1 MKLDRHTYEAWLLD
15 RAEGNLSPEQER
27 LLDAFLQAHPDL
39 AVAQE
44 PLPRIAAGTEPFPG
58 KESLLHAFPPSGAPT
73 AARLNDFLAARL
85 EGDLSPEQEQQ
96 LDQYLYEHPEAA
108 KDAAAMAS
116 AKVIAARAAYGA
128 KARLERHFPPG
139 GLPDA
144 QRLGDFLIAD
154 AEGDLTG
161 EQRAALRLYVHEHPA
176 AQREQRLVLASRI
189 QPAPLRFPWKQELKK
204 REARVLPLWTRWA
217 AAASIALLTSMGWW
231 ALRNDPQPV
240 AGSVHVASHAAPP
253 AAPAYTATA
262 LAQTPRQP
270 EPIASTAHPTT
281 QRAAAARNRTVQQA
295 SASASN
301 KPGPGMPPNEAPM
314 PDPALPDPAPAP
326 GKAATLLAHASP
338 REHAAPQPQDGSG
351 EKAET
356 AAAAASGGQDIGV
369 YMANKLRGD
378 VLESPQRPTGL
389 DVHDMVA
396 LADRAIAA
404 VSSGHGGVQVQR
416 SATRERI
423 RLSLGR
429 NFSISASR
437 AR

>member
-1 MKLDRHTYEAWLLD
+1 MKLDRTTYEAWLLD
-15 RAEGNLSPEQER
+15 RAEGNLGPDEER
-27 LLDAFLQAHPDL
+27 MLDAFLHAHPDL

-44 PLPRIAAGTEPFPG
+44 PLPRVAAGTEPFPS

-108 KDAAAMAS
+108 MDAAAMAR
-116 AKVIAARAAYGA
+116 AKAIAARVAYGA
-128 KARLERHFPPG
+128 KVGLTRHFPPG
-139 GLPDA
+139 GVPDA
-144 QRLGDFLIAD
+144 QHLNDFLVAD

-217 AAASIALLTSMGWW
+217 AAASIMLLMGMGWW
-231 ALRNDPQPV
+231 IIRNDGQPIAGNATV
-240 AGSVHVASHAAPP
+240 AGGTVPP
-253 AAPAYTATA
+253 APA
-262 LAQTPRQP
+262 AQTASAYAQP
-270 EPIASTAHPTT
+270 LQQPGAAASTAH
-281 QRAAAARNRTVQQA
+281 QAVRRAAAGRNRSMHQA
-295 SASASN
+295 PAAACN
-301 KPGPGMPPNEAPM
+301 KPDPGMPPHEAPM
-314 PDPALPDPAPAP
+314 PDPVLPDPAPAP
-326 GKAATLLAHASP
+326 GKAATLLAEASP
-338 REHAAPQPQDGSG
+338 REQATPQAQGASG
-351 EKAET
+351 EKGGT
-356 AAAAASGGQDIGV
+356 ATTAASGGQDIGV
-369 YMANKLRGD
+369 YVANKLRGD

-396 LADRAIAA
+396 VADRAIAA
-404 VSSGHGGVQVQR
+404 VSNGQGGVQVQR